1 MVHILLALSLSLSRW
16 IEKLSPCKAFFTRAF
31 SDASVELGKKY
42 SFAWIQNPLPPQV
55 SLLLDRFS
63 IHRSIL
69 ILAGLNTTSRFEFRK
84 SNAEISIWIKSK
96 QNFNQIVLDEINSL
110 IGLLTSAKTPWL
122 INRSTGS

>member
-1 MVHILLALSLSLSRW
+1 MAHKLLSLSRW
-16 IEKLSPCKAFFTRAF
+16 IEKLSLCKAFFTHAF
-31 SDASVELGKKY
+31 SDASVKLGKKQKY

-63 IHRSIL
+63 IHRSTL
-69 ILAGLNTTSRFEFRK
+69 ILAGLNTPSRFEFRK

-96 QNFNQIVLDEINSL
+96 QNFNQIILNEINSL
-110 IGLLTSAKTPWL
+110 IGLLTSVKTPWL